1 MTSELIDTFRHP
13 LQTRLLAIRP
23 WSARQ
28 SRLIPCYQDRPRTFI
43 HIMLVSCGPS
53 MTQLVSN
60 ASGGEVSIL
69 RMRYI
74 STLALDTHVPCLA
87 GLPTAPCFTRKVWKH
102 FSNPIVCEYSCML
115 PLKWF
120 SSYKVN
126 KHCPISGR
134 TAAFKVL
141 PAWHNIHYRALW
153 YAIMSRLAAKGVV
166 WRQYSVM

>member
-28 SRLIPCYQDRPRTFI
+28 SRLIPCCQDRPWTFH
-43 HIMLVSCGPS
+43 HIMLVSCDPA

-60 ASGGEVSIL
+60 ASGGKVRIL

-74 STLALDTHVPCLA
+74 STLALDTHVPCLT
-87 GLPTAPCFTRKVWKH
+87 GLPAAPFFTRKFWKY
-102 FSNPIVCEYSCML
+102 FSNPYVCEYSFMF
-115 PLKWF
+115 PSKWF

-126 KHCPISGR
+126 KHFPISGR

-141 PAWHNIHYRALW
+141 SVRHNIHYRALW
-153 YAIMSRLAAKGVV
+153 YAIMSRLAAKGFV